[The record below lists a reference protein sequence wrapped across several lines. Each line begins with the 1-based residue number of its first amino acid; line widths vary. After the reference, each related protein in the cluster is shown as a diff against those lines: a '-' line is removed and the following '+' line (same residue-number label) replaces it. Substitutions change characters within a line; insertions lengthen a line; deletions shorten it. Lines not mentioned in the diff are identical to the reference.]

1 MNVIYLIHA
10 EDTKRYKI
18 GTTSHSIEKRLNELQ
33 TGCPFKLRPVLSV
46 VGDKYQ
52 ETKIHDEFKKYR
64 KQGEWFEFD
73 SRIKRKVMKYMD
85 EFGDECCQ
93 EKIIQLK
100 EYKEWITEEFCGA
113 EPNYRRGLSGLL
125 ELVLINMEL
134 GCFEEAI
141 HGLEEYYFHVN
152 GDHSVFYGTI
162 KPNNFI
168 YKFQ

>member
-1 MNVIYLIHA
+1 M
-10 EDTKRYKI
+10 D
-18 GTTSHSIEKRLNELQ
+18 SIEQTCSIITSDVIDRINELHEH
-33 TGCPFKLRPVLSV
+33 GAN
-46 VGDKYQ
+46 
-52 ETKIHDEFKKYR
+52 DEAVAL
-64 KQGEWFEFD
+64 FE
-73 SRIKRKVMKYMD
+73 
-85 EFGDECCQ
+85 
-93 EKIIQLK
+93 